1 MAARTPSLPGDA
13 MSRSRGVILAVSILA
28 GSSVGLVGWNGHE
41 ALLPAALLFPALF
54 GLAPSRASAMLVS
67 LGYFLAASRGLPV
80 GAATF
85 FRAEIH
91 IGLALWLSAALTFV
105 AVHSALWSSAPGR
118 RTLGI
123 CAATILMALPP
134 LGIAGWAS
142 PLTAAG
148 VLFTGL
154 GWFGLACTLAL
165 VGTLA
170 HKRTAGLSLA
180 LVVLLWLSGQVV
192 NMPPHAPQ
200 GWSGA
205 ATEVVYNTGSRDF
218 EKSYAFF
225 RAASAAVDASDAPIL
240 VFPEGAA
247 GWRTKTAEEAWK
259 GLARRSGKT
268 LYAGAEEAH
277 GPGYDNVLVRITGA
291 SFETVYRQ
299 RMPVPVSMWRP
310 WAARSAH
317 AHLGEAGAVA
327 LDGRRTGVLICYE
340 QLLVWPV
347 LQSKLAGAN
356 HILGI
361 GNDWWARETSI
372 PEIQAAVMN
381 AWARLFNMD
390 LTVSFNT

>member
-1 MAARTPSLPGDA
+1 MA
-13 MSRSRGVILAVSILA
+13 RSHRVTFALSFLA
-28 GSSVGLVGWNGHE
+28 GGGVGLLGWNGHE

-54 GLAPSRASAMLVS
+54 GLAPSRASAMLLS
-67 LGYFLAASRGLPV
+67 FGYFLAASRGLPA
-80 GAATF
+80 GAMTF

-91 IGLALWLSAALTFV
+91 IGLALWLSASLAFV
-105 AVHSALWSSAPGR
+105 AVHTALWSSAPGGR
-118 RTLGI
+118 ALGI
-123 CAATILMALPP
+123 SAATILMALPP

-148 VLFTGL
+148 VLFPGL
-154 GWFGLACTLAL
+154 GWLGLAFTSAL
-165 VGTLA
+165 VGVLA
-170 HKRTAGLSLA
+170 HKRTVTLSLA
-180 LVVLLWLSGQVV
+180 FVALLWVTGQAL
-192 NMPPHAPQ
+192 NMPPRAPD
-200 GWSGA
+200 GWSGV
-205 ATEVVYNTGSRDF
+205 ATEIVYNTGSRDF

-225 RAASAAVDASDAPIL
+225 RAASAAVDASDAPIM

-247 GWRTKTAEEAWK
+247 GWRTETAEEAWM
-259 GLARRSGKT
+259 GLARRSGKI

-277 GPGYDNVLVRITGA
+277 GPGYDNVLVRITGT

-327 LDGRRTGVLICYE
+327 LDGRLTGVLICYE
-340 QLLVWPV
+340 QLLVWPI
-347 LQSKLAGAN
+347 LQSRLAGAD
-356 HILGI
+356 HLLGI
-361 GNDWWARETSI
+361 GNAWWARETSI
-372 PEIQAAVMN
+372 AQIQAAVLS